1 MFLKLQQVYTLY
13 NSNFNVQSQ
22 PLYNCSHVLQNASV
36 IRAATIPNVM
46 LNTSQLRQD
55 GTMPSARFFSG
66 DWKDFADLFSTE
78 LLANNKYDCILTS
91 SVYILSHINM
101 TVLHTTTPLE
111 VESLQL
117 SQ

>member
-78 LLANNKYDCILTS
+78 LLANNKYDCILTYLALQAFRFS
-91 SVYILSHINM
+91 SVAVHNY
-101 TVLHTTTPLE
+101 
-111 VESLQL
+111 
-117 SQ
+117 